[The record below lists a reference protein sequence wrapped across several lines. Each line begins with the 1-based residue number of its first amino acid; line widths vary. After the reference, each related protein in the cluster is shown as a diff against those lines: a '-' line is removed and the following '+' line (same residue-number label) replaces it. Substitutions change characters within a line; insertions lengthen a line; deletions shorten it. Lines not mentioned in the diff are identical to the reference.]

1 MTPEKQSNGNFEAAA
16 VFAAFV
22 VAAGTMGA
30 SQLDVNTEDAANH
43 FQNVFSA
50 VPLRV
55 LKQWRLESIM
65 MWGAFHLF

>member
-1 MTPEKQSNGNFEAAA
+1 
-16 VFAAFV
+16 
-22 VAAGTMGA
+22 MGA